1 MYENE
6 KSMKKGKNIWVI
18 NQVAGNPESG
28 WGERHYYLSKKWIE
42 DGYNVWIVSG
52 SYNHMFKNFP
62 VTEGQFTLENFEGTN
77 FCWVKC
83 PKYDPKSILRFYSMI
98 VFALKILFLPNR
110 KLGRP
115 DSIIVSSMPIF
126 PIFSGWLL
134 KLRFSSKLIFE
145 IRDLWPLTPIHLMN
159 LSRYNPMI
167 MLIAWLEKLGYRKSD
182 FIVSL
187 LPNSFNYINSISRK
201 PEKFR
206 WIPNGISQELMVEE
220 ALPNEIVQMIPRD
233 KFIIGYTGTMG
244 IANAL
249 NYLVDAARL
258 LKGKQEIHFVLVGDG
273 YRKPYLEADSKNLNN
288 ITFIP
293 KISKNQVNQMLQYF
307 DVCFIGR
314 NNTKLFDHGVSSN
327 KYFDYMLAKK
337 PILVSSNGI
346 KCPVELA
353 NAGLIVNPESG
364 KDIMN
369 GILEL
374 FNATQEERNEYGS
387 NGFKY
392 VKKNHIFSLLSDKYS
407 SLF

>member
-1 MYENE
+1 MDLYEND
-6 KSMKKGKNIWVI
+6 MKKGKNIWVI
-18 NQVAGNPESG
+18 NQVAGNPSSG

-42 DGYNVWIVSG
+42 EGYKVWIISG

-62 VTEGQFTLENFEGTN
+62 LTEGQFTYESFEGTN

-83 PKYDPKSILRFYSMI
+83 PKYDPKSVLRFYSMI
-98 VFALKILFLPNR
+98 VFAVKVLFLTKK

-115 DSIIVSSMPIF
+115 DNIIVSSMPIF

-134 KLRFSSKLIFE
+134 KLRFGAKLIFE

-159 LSRYNPMI
+159 VSRYNPMI
-167 MLIAWLEKLGYRKSD
+167 MLIGWLEKLGYRKSD

-187 LPNSFNYINSISRK
+187 LPNSFDYINSISGK

-206 WIPNGISQELMVEE
+206 WIPNGISQNLMKEQ
-220 ALPNEIVQMIPRD
+220 ALPLEIMKMIPKD

-249 NYLVDAARL
+249 SYLIDAARL
-258 LKGKQEIHFVLVGDG
+258 LKSNKEIHFVLVGDG
-273 YRKPYLEADSKNLNN
+273 YIKPELEESSKDLKN

-293 KISKNQVNQMLQYF
+293 KISKNQVSQMLKYF
-307 DVCFIGR
+307 DICFIGR
-314 NNTKLFDHGVSSN
+314 NKTKLFEHGVSSN

-337 PILVSSNGI
+337 PILVSSNRVR
-346 KCPVELA
+346 CPVELA
-353 NAGLIVNPESG
+353 NAGLIVTPESG
-364 KDIMN
+364 EDIMN

-374 FNATQEERNEYGS
+374 YNATPEERDIYAS
-387 NGFKY
+387 NGYTY
-392 VKKNHIFSLLSDKYS
+392 VKKNHNFSLLSDKYS
-407 SLF
+407 ALF